1 MTGSNPPPDREL
13 HARLRRRVL
22 SVEGP
27 EGLEKR
33 YNRQGVPKQQT
44 PKVSKAKSTTTKAP
58 KGGSGGK
65 QSNKAPAGKGATNA
79 GASAAVKC
87 ADLPFFT
94 PQFLKLLLAMG
105 RQNSQRFLRGS
116 PLPINQQETILLA

>member
-13 HARLRRRVL
+13 HARLHRRVL

-33 YNRQGVPKQQT
+33 YNRKGVPKQQI
-44 PKVSKAKSTTTKAP
+44 PKVSKAKSTATKSG

-65 QSNKAPAGKGATNA
+65 QSNKAPAGKGATSTGA
-79 GASAAVKC
+79 GAAGEYAN
-87 ADLPFFT
+87 LPFVT
-94 PQFLKLLLAMG
+94 PQFLRLLSELV
-105 RQNSQRFLRGS
+105 RQNSRHFLKES
-116 PLPINQQETILLA
+116 PLRINQQQAIPLA